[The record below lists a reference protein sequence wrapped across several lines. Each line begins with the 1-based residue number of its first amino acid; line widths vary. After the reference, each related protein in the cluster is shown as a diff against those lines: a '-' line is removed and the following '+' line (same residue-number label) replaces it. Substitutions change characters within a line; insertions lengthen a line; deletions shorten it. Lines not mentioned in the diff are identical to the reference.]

1 MQEYI
6 EGIHLAKYI
15 KVSQRSETA
24 ARLIMHSLV
33 RGLQYLHKVGV
44 AHRDIK
50 LENIM
55 LEFRGDFVTPKY
67 IDFGLSKVLLRA

>member
-6 EGIHLAKYI
+6 DGIDLAKYI
-15 KVSQRSETA
+15 KVSQRNETA
-24 ARLIMHSLV
+24 ARLIMHCLT
-33 RGLQYLHKVGV
+33 RGLQYLHKLGV

-55 LEFRGDFVTPKY
+55 LEFNGDFVTPKY

>member
-1 MQEYI
+1 MN
-6 EGIHLAKYI
+6 
-15 KVSQRSETA
+15 
-24 ARLIMHSLV
+24 SLV
-33 RGLQYLHKVGV
+33 RGLQYLHKKGV